1 MSAVRRILCVLLAAC
16 LIFALAVPVCA
27 EPLLYEFPE
36 TEEEKITA
44 PSAMML
50 YIGIQ
55 PDQDVVLY
63 EKQADLRYQPGGL
76 MRVAMVGYAMKLI
89 REKNIDIN
97 TATASYTLE
106 LFNHYVAG
114 TGLHVALM
122 EFGETWKL
130 HDLLTVCTIQTAA
143 DCAVTLA
150 QALTGSP
157 EAFVEGLNQFAAE
170 LGCSNSHF
178 TNVIGLNEEGQYMSA
193 RDVVTFTR
201 YAMQYDE
208 VVAMLKLKDWTVQ
221 PVSGGSRRS
230 WPTSND
236 MIRPSADSFYTYAVG
251 GRTGGTL
258 TETSLVEY
266 GSLDGYDYMTVIM
279 GAERKDKDGN
289 LTNTAYKEARL
300 LIRWGLIGFDYTTVL
315 RKDEPVGRITVAAAK
330 NKRTISLVPAT
341 DVNTVVIKNTD
352 ITKITR
358 SVTYTQEKYRAP
370 IEKGEVLGRVTLY
383 LNGKEIAKADL
394 VAGETAP
401 YSFFRAVWEG
411 FKRIVFSGWMLAFVI
426 LLIAVAVAYVWLT
439 VRYNKK
445 RKRHKK

>member
-1 MSAVRRILCVLLAAC
+1 MSVVRRILCVLLAAC
-16 LIFALAVPVCA
+16 LVFAMAVPVCA
-27 EPLLYEFPE
+27 EPLLYDFPE

-55 PDQDVVLY
+55 SDQDVVLY

-130 HDLLTVCTIQTAA
+130 HDLLTICTIQTAA

-150 QALTGSP
+150 QALAGSP

-170 LGCSNSHF
+170 LGCTNSHF

-236 MIRPSADSFYTYAVG
+236 MIRPSTDVFYTYAAG

-289 LTNTAYKEARL
+289 LTHTAYKEARL
-300 LIRWGLIGFDYTTVL
+300 LIRWGLIGFNYTTVL
-315 RKDEPVGRITVAAAK
+315 RKDEPVGRVAVAASR
-330 NKRTISLVPAT
+330 NKRYVSLVPAT

-358 SVTYTQEKYRAP
+358 TVTYAQEKYRAP
-370 IEKGEVLGRVTLY
+370 IEKGEVLGQVTLY

-411 FKRIVFSGWMLAFVI
+411 FKRVIFSGWMLAFVI
-426 LLIAVAVAYVWLT
+426 LLIAAAAAYVWLT

-445 RKRHKK
+445 HKRHRK